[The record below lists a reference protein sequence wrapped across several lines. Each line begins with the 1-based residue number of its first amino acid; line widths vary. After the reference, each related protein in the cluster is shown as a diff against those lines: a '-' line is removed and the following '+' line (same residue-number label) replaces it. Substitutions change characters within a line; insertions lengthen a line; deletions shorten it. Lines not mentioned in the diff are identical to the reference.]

1 MKFATF
7 PLPLPSVTDQTSLPW
22 RYVRLA
28 VGLVFFGVG
37 LALVII
43 GDFGVP
49 PWDILHQGLAEQT
62 WLTIGTAM
70 ILVGVVLV
78 IALIALKEPL
88 GIGTVANV
96 LVIGLVVDATIE
108 IGGNPSSAI
117 LRALCTFLGPIV
129 VALGSGFYIGARL
142 GPGPRDGL
150 MTALDR
156 RGVAIW
162 KARTLIEGAA
172 LACGLVLGGTIGW
185 GTVWFVVSIGPAVQF
200 FLRRF
205 DTQPNNE
212 TG

>member
-1 MKFATF
+1 MT
-7 PLPLPSVTDQTSLPW
+7 TRTSLPW
-22 RYVRLA
+22 RYLRLA

-37 LALVII
+37 LALVVI
-43 GDFGVP
+43 GDFGLP
-49 PWDILHQGLAEQT
+49 PWDIFHQGLAEQT

-70 ILVGVVLV
+70 ILVGVVLL
-78 IALIALKEPL
+78 IALVALKEPL
-88 GIGTVANV
+88 GVGTLANV

-108 IGGNPSSAI
+108 IGGNPSNAI

-129 VALGSGFYIGARL
+129 VAVGSGFYIGARL

-172 LACGLVLGGTIGW
+172 LACG
-185 GTVWFVVSIGPAVQF
+185 
-200 FLRRF
+200 
-205 DTQPNNE
+205 
-212 TG
+212 

>member
-1 MKFATF
+1 MTAR
-7 PLPLPSVTDQTSLPW
+7 TSIPW
-22 RYVRLA
+22 RYLRLA

-37 LALVII
+37 LGLVVL
-43 GDFGVP
+43 GDFGLP

-62 WLTIGTAM
+62 FLTFGTAM
-70 ILVGVVLV
+70 IVIGIVLLIALV
-78 IALIALKEPL
+78 ILKEPL
-88 GIGTVANV
+88 GVGTLANV

-108 IGGNPSSAI
+108 IGGNPSNAI

-129 VALGSGFYIGARL
+129 VAVGSGFYIGARL

-172 LACGLVLGGTIGW
+172 LACGLVMGGTIGW

-212 TG
+212 TS

>member
-1 MKFATF
+1 M
-7 PLPLPSVTDQTSLPW
+7 TDQTSLPW